1 MATTPVLC
9 SALLIPLLISFVPS
23 TALADSARPA
33 NESRQVTPE
42 NYIRAETDRMFAGIN
57 QRAGGINKLWKV
69 RRPAALDQQP
79 VIRMNRDTLYIGAI
93 VDTEGGASFTLP
105 KMPDDRYASVMVVD
119 NDHYTSQVIYEPGTH
134 EIAQDTKYV
143 LVAARFQIKNPQ
155 DETEIQLLNQLQ
167 DQFTITAKSAD
178 PLPAFSWDS
187 TSLQKLHNR
196 YESEFQQLGQ
206 YAADWMGARGKVNEK
221 TRHLAAAGAW
231 GLLPEKDAIYINYA
245 EHHDHK
251 VCHKATYRQPENNAF
266 WSITVYNAKG
276 YMESDNNIVNSS
288 TAVLNDDGSF
298 TVYYGS
304 EKACGQVD
312 NRLDTGPDWNFLMRV
327 YRPGQS
333 VLDRSYT
340 LPKAEPVPS
349 ASGEEFAHP
358 NDFGVN
364 TTAYRVSESNV
375 YIQKHLKK
383 APVNTFAHQRNIVRV
398 DTQQVIRENQDTL
411 YSSAVVDVSKGAT
424 ITVPDYDAYSIIQV
438 IDMQNYS
445 IGTIYPGESLTINKN
460 DLSYGNYVYLNA
472 RTQPTSDDAAGLDA
486 AHRQQDALQ
495 IEANSANPYATP
507 DIVIPDDK
515 LLEIRTALIKD
526 VAQGKIKNYT
536 TLMGTRDF
544 VDPQGHLYATAYGW
558 GGLPIEDAGYIV
570 IPVKAEP
577 GVCSQ
582 LALDPPPLNYA
593 KGGFWSV
600 TTYNTQGWLARD
612 KAAIS
617 NREAKVGTDGN
628 ITLRFNCSGAEN
640 NLDTVEPFAALLRL
654 YVPESAE
661 QLAEYLSQARQQYV
675 ITQD

>member
-1 MATTPVLC
+1 
-9 SALLIPLLISFVPS
+9 
-23 TALADSARPA
+23 
-33 NESRQVTPE
+33 
-42 NYIRAETDRMFAGIN
+42 
-57 QRAGGINKLWKV
+57 
-69 RRPAALDQQP
+69 
-79 VIRMNRDTLYIGAI
+79 
-93 VDTEGGASFTLP
+93 
-105 KMPDDRYASVMVVD
+105 
-119 NDHYTSQVIYEPGTH
+119 
-134 EIAQDTKYV
+134 
-143 LVAARFQIKNPQ
+143 
-155 DETEIQLLNQLQ
+155 
-167 DQFTITAKSAD
+167 
-178 PLPAFSWDS
+178 
-187 TSLQKLHNR
+187 
-196 YESEFQQLGQ
+196 
-206 YAADWMGARGKVNEK
+206 
-221 TRHLAAAGAW
+221 
-231 GLLPEKDAIYINYA
+231 
-245 EHHDHK
+245 
-251 VCHKATYRQPENNAF
+251 
-266 WSITVYNAKG
+266 
-276 YMESDNNIVNSS
+276 
-288 TAVLNDDGSF
+288 
-298 TVYYGS
+298 
-304 EKACGQVD
+304 
-312 NRLDTGPDWNFLMRV
+312 
-327 YRPGQS
+327 
-333 VLDRSYT
+333 
-340 LPKAEPVPS
+340 
-349 ASGEEFAHP
+349 
-358 NDFGVN
+358 
-364 TTAYRVSESNV
+364 
-375 YIQKHLKK
+375 
-383 APVNTFAHQRNIVRV
+383 
-398 DTQQVIRENQDTL
+398 
-411 YSSAVVDVSKGAT
+411 
-424 ITVPDYDAYSIIQV
+424 
-438 IDMQNYS
+438 MQNHALYCCS
-445 IGTIYPGESLTINKN
+445 TRFNSVSLARQARRIE
-460 DLSYGNYVYLNA
+460 DVYLNA